1 MTMNSPESMTAL
13 FYVATDSKSQEEKV
27 KTAELMREV
36 GLKCIGFNGIP
47 RTINM
52 LGDFRSSLPIDVRSS
67 LNSIPSRVMLP
78 ETLNEWKGRGRALWD
93 SVYKPFESKL
103 LDKLAD
109 SHPDLP
115 VHIINSNYAPL
126 FTDPADRPGGV
137 RAGRILTSLLAI
149 ACLRAQTGVAPQV
162 ISHVFGLRKAV
173 DDGTW
178 KAPEVTE
185 EEVKWLASEEGNV
198 WILNTVDK
206 IVEAIGQQ
214 QGTTFAPGLKAKL

>member
-1 MTMNSPESMTAL
+1 MTAL
-13 FYVATDSKSQEEKV
+13 FYVATDAKSQEEKV

-52 LGDFRSSLPIDVRSS
+52 LGDFRSSLPADVRSA
-67 LNSIPSRVMLP
+67 LNTIPSRIMLP
-78 ETLNEWKGRGRALWD
+78 ATLNDWKGRGRALWD
-93 SVYKPFESKL
+93 SVYKPFETKL
-103 LDKLAD
+103 LNKLAD

-149 ACLRAQTGVAPQV
+149 ACLRAQTGVGPQV
-162 ISHVFGLRKAV
+162 VSHVFGLRKAV

-185 EEVKWLASEEGNV
+185 EEVKWLASEEGNT
-198 WILNTVDK
+198 WILNTVDR

-214 QGTTFAPGLKAKL
+214 QGTTFAPGIKAKL

>member
-1 MTMNSPESMTAL
+1 MTMNSPESMAIL
-13 FYVATDSKSQEEKV
+13 YQVATDSEPQDEKV
-27 KTAELMREV
+27 KTAELMREA

-52 LGDFRSSLPIDVRSS
+52 LGEFRSSLPAEVRSS
-67 LNSIPSRVMLP
+67 LNTKPSRIMMP
-78 ETLNEWKGRGRALWD
+78 DTIEGWKERGRALWD
-93 SVYKPFESKL
+93 SVYKPFETKL

-137 RAGRILTSLLAI
+137 RLGRVLTSLLAI
-149 ACLRAQTGVAPQV
+149 ACLRAQTGVGPQV
-162 ISHVFGLRKAV
+162 TSHVFGLRKAL

-178 KAPEVTE
+178 RAPEVTE
-185 EEVKWLASEEGNV
+185 EEVRWLASEEGNK
-198 WILNTVDK
+198 WILDTVDR
-206 IVEAIGQQ
+206 IVEAIGEN
-214 QGTTFAPGLKAKL
+214 QGTTFAPGIKAKL

>member
-1 MTMNSPESMTAL
+1 MTAL
-13 FYVATDSKSQEEKV
+13 FYVATDAKSQEEKV

-52 LGDFRSSLPIDVRSS
+52 LGDFRSSLPADVRSA
-67 LNSIPSRVMLP
+67 LNTIPSRIMLP
-78 ETLNEWKGRGRALWD
+78 GTLNDWKGRGRALWD
-93 SVYKPFESKL
+93 SVYKPFETKL
-103 LDKLAD
+103 LNKLAD

-149 ACLRAQTGVAPQV
+149 ACLRAQTGVGPQV
-162 ISHVFGLRKAV
+162 VSHVFGLRKAV

-185 EEVKWLASEEGNV
+185 EEVKWLASEEGNT
-198 WILNTVDK
+198 WILNTVDR

-214 QGTTFAPGLKAKL
+214 QGTTFAPGIKAKL